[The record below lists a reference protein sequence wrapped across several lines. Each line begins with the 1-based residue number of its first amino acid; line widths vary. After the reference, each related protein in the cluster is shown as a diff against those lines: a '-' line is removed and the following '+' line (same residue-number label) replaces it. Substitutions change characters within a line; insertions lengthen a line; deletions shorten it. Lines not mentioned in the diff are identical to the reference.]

1 MTRFARAHLCA
12 ATSALLLLLAGCSSA
27 PASNAQTQL
36 CGISDAS
43 GWESATSQTPAKR
56 AISQAASEIGGEA
69 KFATGEGELDA
80 LLKGGCTI
88 VISEGQGMT
97 QAITQAAKKNSS
109 VRFITVN
116 SGFESANK
124 TIEPS
129 NGKAV
134 VSRATQGAYMAG
146 YASAGLTTTGTI
158 AGFGG
163 VETSERQALMDAF
176 AQGVDAYNLA
186 YGTSIRFE
194 GWDTTRMRG
203 TFTGNDDPA
212 SIKDAASKALAA
224 GADILVPFADGG
236 NQGALQALEAAGNNS
251 AQRLVWMGDD
261 LPSDLPQVIT
271 AVTTTTKDH
280 ATEAITSARG
290 NDFSTNAVIDSLDN
304 NGVTLAP
311 FAAHEALMTPELK
324 DSLASMRQQL
334 LTGSLVI
341 TTQFDPLLISPRK

>member
-1 MTRFARAHLCA
+1 
-12 ATSALLLLLAGCSSA
+12 
-27 PASNAQTQL
+27 
-36 CGISDAS
+36 
-43 GWESATSQTPAKR
+43 
-56 AISQAASEIGGEA
+56 
-69 KFATGEGELDA
+69 
-80 LLKGGCTI
+80 
-88 VISEGQGMT
+88 
-97 QAITQAAKKNSS
+97 
-109 VRFITVN
+109 
-116 SGFESANK
+116 
-124 TIEPS
+124 
-129 NGKAV
+129 
-134 VSRATQGAYMAG
+134 
-146 YASAGLTTTGTI
+146 
-158 AGFGG
+158 
-163 VETSERQALMDAF
+163 
-176 AQGVDAYNLA
+176 
-186 YGTSIRFE
+186 
-194 GWDTTRMRG
+194 MRG

-212 SIKDAASKALAA
+212 SIKEAASKALSA

-251 AQRLVWMGDD
+251 AQRLVWMGDN

>member
-88 VISEGQGMT
+88 VVSEGQGMT

-124 TIEPS
+124 TVEPS

-163 VETSERQALMDAF
+163 VETS
-176 AQGVDAYNLA
+176 
-186 YGTSIRFE
+186 
-194 GWDTTRMRG
+194 
-203 TFTGNDDPA
+203 
-212 SIKDAASKALAA
+212 A
-224 GADILVPFADGG
+224 G
-236 NQGALQALEAAGNNS
+236 S
-251 AQRLVWMGDD
+251 
-261 LPSDLPQVIT
+261 
-271 AVTTTTKDH
+271 
-280 ATEAITSARG
+280 
-290 NDFSTNAVIDSLDN
+290 
-304 NGVTLAP
+304 
-311 FAAHEALMTPELK
+311 
-324 DSLASMRQQL
+324 
-334 LTGSLVI
+334 
-341 TTQFDPLLISPRK
+341 